1 MPNKEENLQ
10 KFYLKSLPAWEE
22 LLTAIAGTISN
33 KLQAEELKFT
43 IKKRVKSLESL
54 NAKKRG
60 LVDIGRNQNQKI
72 KDLLGLRFIVPF
84 LEDVE
89 SVVEIIKKSVD
100 VVDIERKNEALSYR
114 EFGYDSVHMEISLEN
129 LSIELPDFC
138 CRSCEIQIRTIL
150 QEAWAEIEHD
160 LVYKNDIE
168 FPDNKAIRKK
178 LAALNA
184 NLVLSDM
191 IFQEI
196 RDKKKELEIWGRER
210 FKELQ
215 KRAKRVSI
223 DSLPKYQS
231 VIEKDGWEKEQ
242 KEKSKKYLENILLK
256 ALEAHNDGN
265 FKRALDLYSEALST
279 DPPLRVRAIIYNH
292 RGLAFCM
299 LNKERQAL
307 KDFED
312 SFKCDPSYYQVLN
325 NRALVLRRM
334 GLTNEALYNFDK
346 SLSLEKMQ
354 AEVYYFRAQTY
365 YETQNYQSA
374 MNDVETAIHLRPD
387 YQEAQILLQQTV
399 KKLSGLKEEN
409 KPS

>member
-1 MPNKEENLQ
+1 MLNDI
-10 KFYLKSLPAWEE
+10 SD
-22 LLTAIAGTISN
+22 IISN
-33 KLQAEELKFT
+33 KLQAKELNFT
-43 IKKRVKSLESL
+43 FKKRVKSLESL
-54 NAKKRG
+54 NVKNMG
-60 LVDIGRNQNQKI
+60 LVNIGLNRNQKI

-84 LEDVE
+84 LEDVDR
-89 SVVEIIKKSVD
+89 VVEIIKASLN
-100 VVDIERKNEALSYR
+100 VVDIERKSEALSYR
-114 EFGYDSVHMEISLEN
+114 EFAYDSVHMEISLQN

-138 CRSCEIQIRTIL
+138 CQSCEIQIRTIL

-160 LVYKNDIE
+160 LIYKTDIE

-184 NLVLSDM
+184 SLLLSDM

-196 RDKKKELEIWGRER
+196 RDKQKELELWGRER

-215 KRAKRVSI
+215 KRAKGVSL
-223 DSLPKYQS
+223 DSLPKYQ
-231 VIEKDGWEKEQ
+231 VVMGKDDWEKKQ
-242 KEKSKKYLENILLK
+242 KDKSKKYLENSLLK

-265 FKRALDLYSEALST
+265 FRRAIDLYSEALST
-279 DPPLRVRAIIYNH
+279 DPPFKVRAIIYNH

-312 SFKCDPSYYQVLN
+312 SFKCDTSYYQVLN

-334 GLTNEALYNFDK
+334 GLTNEALFNFDK
-346 SLSLEKMQ
+346 SLELEEKQ
-354 AEVYYFRAQTY
+354 AEVYYFRAQTH

-374 MNDVETAIHLRPD
+374 LNDVESAIHLSPD
-387 YQEAQILLQQTV
+387 YQEAKILLQQTL
-399 KKLSGLKEEN
+399 KKLSELKKEDQN
-409 KPS
+409 L